1 MTFLHCRISYL
12 VLTERA
18 RQYQKVIRTF
28 ADYVFWIIFT
38 RTMTHSEK

>member
-1 MTFLHCRISYL
+1 MASLHCRISYL

-28 ADYVFWIIFT
+28 ADYVFLDYFY
-38 RTMTHSEK
+38 THNDSQ